1 MLHLYAPLTSCFVL
15 QLLSLFY
22 LTSSVLVNS
31 TVDLELCSAAIN
43 FLLQGKESNKV
54 NNGESSGI
62 IPNERMEPAAV
73 VLSPSPEG
81 NVTALEH
88 PLSDQT
94 NEHDENEAEV
104 MNYMR
109 LIRIWSSKIR
119 LRLRLREKMPCCHFF

>member
-1 MLHLYAPLTSCFVL
+1 MNYAVL
-15 QLLSLFY
+15 LLF
-22 LTSSVLVNS
+22 
-31 TVDLELCSAAIN
+31 

-94 NEHDENEAEV
+94 NEHEAEV

>member
-1 MLHLYAPLTSCFVL
+1 M
-15 QLLSLFY
+15 
-22 LTSSVLVNS
+22 
-31 TVDLELCSAAIN
+31 
-43 FLLQGKESNKV
+43 

-94 NEHDENEAEV
+94 NEHDENEAEL
-104 MNYMR
+104 NR
-109 LIRIWSSKIR
+109 KGGIWYQKHDTIQQDSESDRGKKKGSK
-119 LRLRLREKMPCCHFF
+119 KQGKGKGVHPPPSF